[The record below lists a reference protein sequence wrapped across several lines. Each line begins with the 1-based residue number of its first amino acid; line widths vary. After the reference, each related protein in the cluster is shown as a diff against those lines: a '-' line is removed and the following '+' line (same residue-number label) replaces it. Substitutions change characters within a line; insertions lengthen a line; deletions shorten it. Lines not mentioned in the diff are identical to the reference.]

1 MQIRVMEARNLPAM
15 DFGGTSDPYVVVTCE
30 NKTKKTS
37 TQFKTLQ
44 PAWNET
50 LYFCT
55 TAAELDT
62 VLPHVDKREPPAVR
76 LRTCA
81 RLGDMWGLLKVLYV
95 ECFDYDFG
103 SKDDSCGA
111 CEVDLTG
118 LQARARPGPGGNRK
132 DLCFRQGL
140 ICPTFTFDGELF

>member
-1 MQIRVMEARNLPAM
+1 MEARNLPAM
-15 DFGGTSDPYVVVTCE
+15 DFGGTSDPYVVVTFE

-50 LYFCT
+50 LYFPT

-62 VLPHVDKREPPAVR
+62 VLPHVHKREQPAVR

-81 RLGDMWGLLKVLYV
+81 RLGDMWWS
-95 ECFDYDFG
+95 F
-103 SKDDSCGA
+103 
-111 CEVDLTG
+111 
-118 LQARARPGPGGNRK
+118 
-132 DLCFRQGL
+132 
-140 ICPTFTFDGELF
+140 